1 MAGKN
6 RKKRTAGFV
15 FPLPVAGILIVPV
28 VLLLLYVWLDARVQA
43 LGTRIKTL
51 EQQQAEIQKRY
62 DTELWKWET
71 LKSPSNIEKML
82 DKNKL
87 VMIWPTEANIVRLQE
102 PNAGVELTQRMD
114 GQMAQLSRSP
124 RSVAND

>member
-6 RKKRTAGFV
+6 RKKQTAGFV
-15 FPLPVAGILIVPV
+15 FPLPVAGILIVLV
-28 VLLLLYVWLDARVQA
+28 VMLLLYVWLDARVQA
-43 LGTRIKTL
+43 LGTRIKIL

-71 LKSPSNIEKML
+71 LKSPSNIKKML
-82 DKNKL
+82 NKNKIVL
-87 VMIWPTEANIVRLQE
+87 IWPAEANIVRLQE
-102 PNAGVELTQRMD
+102 PDTVVELIPRMD

>member
-15 FPLPVAGILIVPV
+15 FPLPVAGILMVLV

-43 LGTRIKTL
+43 LGMRIKTL

-71 LKSPSNIEKML
+71 LKSPSSIEKML
-82 DKNKL
+82 AKYKI
-87 VMIWPTEANIVRLQE
+87 VMVWPAEINIVRL
-102 PNAGVELTQRMD
+102 PAPDSAVELAPRMD

>member
-15 FPLPVAGILIVPV
+15 FPLPVAGILMMLV

-71 LKSPSNIEKML
+71 LKSPSSIEKML
-82 DKNKL
+82 AECKI
-87 VMIWPTEANIVRLQE
+87 VMVWPAEINIVRL
-102 PNAGVELTQRMD
+102 PAPDSFNELAPRID
-114 GQMAQLSRSP
+114 GQMVKLSPSP

>member
-1 MAGKN
+1 M
-6 RKKRTAGFV
+6 
-15 FPLPVAGILIVPV
+15 FPLPIAGILMVLV

-62 DTELWKWET
+62 DAELWKWET
-71 LKSPSNIEKML
+71 MKSPSSIEKML
-82 DKNKL
+82 AKYNITM
-87 VMIWPTEANIVRLQE
+87 VWPAEINIVRL
-102 PNAGVELTQRMD
+102 PAPDSNIELAPRRD
-114 GQMAQLSRSP
+114 GQMAQLLRSP

>member
-6 RKKRTAGFV
+6 RKKRTAGFA
-15 FPLPVAGILIVPV
+15 FPLPVAGILMVLV

-51 EQQQAEIQKRY
+51 EQQQAELQKRY
-62 DTELWKWET
+62 DTELWRWET

-82 DKNKL
+82 SNNKL
-87 VMIWPTEANIVRLQE
+87 VMVWPAEVNIIRLQE
-102 PNAGVELTQRMD
+102 PDSGVELTRRLD
-114 GQMAQLSRSP
+114 GQMVQLSPSP
-124 RSVAND
+124 RSMAND

>member
-15 FPLPVAGILIVPV
+15 FPLPMAGILVVPV

-51 EQQQAEIQKRY
+51 EQQQVEIQKHY

-82 DKNKL
+82 NKTKL
-87 VMIWPTEANIVRLQE
+87 VMIWPAEANIVRLQE
-102 PNAGVELTQRMD
+102 PDGVVELTQRMD

-124 RSVAND
+124 RSVAHD

>member
-15 FPLPVAGILIVPV
+15 FPLPVAGILMVLV
-28 VLLLLYVWLDARVQA
+28 VMLLLYVWLDARVQA
-43 LGTRIKTL
+43 LGMRIKIL

-71 LKSPSNIEKML
+71 LKSPSNIKKML
-82 DKNKL
+82 NKNKIVL
-87 VMIWPTEANIVRLQE
+87 IWPAEANIVRLQE
-102 PNAGVELTQRMD
+102 PDTVVELIPRMD

>member
-15 FPLPVAGILIVPV
+15 FPLPVAGILMVLV
-28 VLLLLYVWLDARVQA
+28 VMLLLYVWLDARVQA
-43 LGTRIKTL
+43 LGTRIKIL

-71 LKSPSNIEKML
+71 LKSPSNIKKML
-82 DKNKL
+82 NKNKIVL
-87 VMIWPTEANIVRLQE
+87 IWPAEANIVRLQE
-102 PNAGVELTQRMD
+102 PDTVVELIPRMD

>member
-15 FPLPVAGILIVPV
+15 FPLPVAGILMVLV
-28 VLLLLYVWLDARVQA
+28 VMLLLYVWLDARVQA

-71 LKSPSNIEKML
+71 LKSPSHIEKML
-82 DKNKL
+82 SRNKI
-87 VMIWPTEANIVRLQE
+87 VMVWPAEANIVRLQE
-102 PNAGVELTQRMD
+102 PDSVVELSPRAD
-114 GQMAQLSRSP
+114 GQMAQLSRSS